1 MIQIFF
7 IPDFIFSRLYDGN
20 HQYIEDQF
28 EIQIEQAEPAI
39 VAPMPNSS
47 MTTNNYNTTITK
59 SDYKSALL
67 ITRYILLKTAFTL
80 LQQEESTSVTNN
92 DILMKN
98 KRRNLKEILK
108 I

>member
-47 MTTNNYNTTITK
+47 MTTNNYNTIITK

-67 ITRYILLKTAFTL
+67 ITRYILKTAFPF
-80 LQQEESTSVTNN
+80 LQQEESVTVTNN

-98 KRRNLKEILK
+98 KGEI
-108 I
+108 